1 MKTLVTVEQ
10 FKYTGKWYSSFTF
23 ETELQC
29 FEIPKIK
36 LEVQSKKEFITKMD
50 YTIEVEALDN
60 SGAWNKYLFCS
71 DANK

>member
-23 ETELQC
+23 ETELPC
-29 FEIPKIK
+29 FEMPKIK
-36 LEVQSKKEFITKMD
+36 LETQSKKEFITKMD
-50 YTIEVEALDN
+50 YTIEVEA